1 MTATIVTRQPEAAAQ
16 VVALAVNVGG
26 CAVTKR
32 KMAMAI
38 VGLSVFDLAMLALIV
53 ALWGVC

>member
-1 MTATIVTRQPEAAAQ
+1 M
-16 VVALAVNVGG
+16 
-26 CAVTKR
+26 TKR

-38 VGLSVFDLAMLALIV
+38 VELSVFDLAMLALIV